1 MWSIACLENT
11 LKISKKCA
19 KDLCIAKDET
29 EYTYDEESYRDSDGL
44 IVFNSD
50 DMEHQDFLWREDIL
64 KVLKKH
70 KVNGKVLW
78 GSLDGD
84 NFGKFWGYEFKNGV
98 MNELTGSLN
107 WTKSK

>member
-19 KDLCIAKDET
+19 KDLCVAKKET
-29 EYTYDEESYRDSDGL
+29 EYTYDESVYRDESGL

-50 DMEHQDFLWREDIL
+50 DMEHQDYLCQEEIL
-64 KVLKKH
+64 EVLKKH

-84 NFGKFWGYEFKNGV
+84 NFGSF
-98 MNELTGSLN
+98 
-107 WTKSK
+107 